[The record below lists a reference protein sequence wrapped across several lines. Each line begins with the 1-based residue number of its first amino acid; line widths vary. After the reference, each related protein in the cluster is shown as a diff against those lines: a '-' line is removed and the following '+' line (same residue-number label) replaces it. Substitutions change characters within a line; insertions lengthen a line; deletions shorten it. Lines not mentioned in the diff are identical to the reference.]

1 MERVE
6 TQTPLAIFRPPKL
19 QVLATRPRSIEGQP
33 FEFGLGSRLVQEL
46 GSLVQGSKNPTT
58 QTSTPKSLE
67 KLIIKVMQVDKA
79 FDLFQTWLL

>member
-33 FEFGLGSRLVQEL
+33 FEFGLGSRLV
-46 GSLVQGSKNPTT
+46 
-58 QTSTPKSLE
+58 
-67 KLIIKVMQVDKA
+67 
-79 FDLFQTWLL
+79 